1 MDRKQPMNKETL
13 IIKIPKGIKDKIY
26 KKIKDRR
33 GMNKYINNLIMM
45 DLMNTYPSFNDL
57 KK

>member
-1 MDRKQPMNKETL
+1 MNKETL
-13 IIKIPKGIKDKIY
+13 IIKVPKGTKNKIY

-33 GMNKYINNLIMM
+33 GMNKYINNLI
-45 DLMNTYPSFNDL
+45 SNDL